1 MKHYAPG
8 WKTSLRNSSIPAP
21 KSIRR
26 CDVLSGSQKK
36 YLRGLAHHLNP
47 SVRVGKKGIA
57 ESLIESVDSQLKA
70 HELIKVK
77 FVNWKERKE
86 SLSDQ
91 IATETQSEN
100 VG

>member
-1 MKHYAPG
+1 M
-8 WKTSLRNSSIPAP
+8 
-21 KSIRR
+21 
-26 CDVLSGSQKK
+26 LSGSQKK

-47 SVRVGKKGIA
+47 SVRVGKKGVV

-100 VG
+100 VGQVGNVAIFYRANPDLEKRKIVIP